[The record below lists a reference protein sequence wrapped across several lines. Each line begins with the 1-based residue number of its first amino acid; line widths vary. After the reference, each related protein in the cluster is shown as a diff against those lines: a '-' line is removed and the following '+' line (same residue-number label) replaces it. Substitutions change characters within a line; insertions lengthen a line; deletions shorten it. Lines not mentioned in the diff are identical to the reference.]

1 VLPTFVI
8 GLREGLEASLIVGI
22 IAAFL
27 RRNASPS
34 GLRRMWLGVLA
45 AVALCVAAGVGL
57 EVVSSELPQRQQEG
71 LETVIAV
78 AAVCM
83 VTYMIV
89 WMKRHSRDL
98 KGSLESAAGSALAQ
112 HSAVALVAMAFL
124 AVLREGLET
133 VVFLLAAF
141 DASGAVGSAGLGAAL
156 GILVAVGLGYA
167 VYHGGVRLNLS
178 RFFRATGVV
187 LALVAAGLVVSA
199 LHTAHEA
206 GWVDVGQDRTFSLHW
221 LAAPGS
227 IRASL
232 LTGVLGVQPD
242 PVLIE
247 VVAWLAYAVPVV
259 AIVCWPPGQAL
270 SRRSLSRAS
279 VAGAAALLAVGAA
292 LAVAAPAQPAAG
304 AGEARAAALQ
314 RSWTPGPA
322 AAAVQTKSGSRV
334 VSADAAVDVR
344 SVTPSRVVVR
354 WGSGVG
360 DPVVTLQYRGEAR
373 LGGVLTRVYAGDST
387 TRGGASDSARRPGWA
402 RTLTAAEVS
411 KAMNGRLPLGVPAA
425 TSVPMRVV
433 YTSFTDYGVYIE
445 PSSESLVDARSD
457 GRTVAAVTAPT
468 GASVSLG
475 LVARDASAVPQES
488 VSAAVADLRHNAQLA
503 ERHEWMRVRWPVT
516 LTVLGLGLLVLAWT
530 LRTRRELRTVPVHRL
545 REGAHR

>member
-112 HSAVALVAMAFL
+112 HSALALVAMAFL

-141 DASGAVGSAGLGAAL
+141 DASGAVGSAALGGAL

-167 VYHGGVRLNLS
+167 VYRGGVRLNLS

-206 GWVDVGQDRTFSLHW
+206 GWIDVGQDRTFSLHW

-259 AIVCWPPGQAL
+259 AIVCWPPGRAL
-270 SRRSLSRAS
+270 SRRSVSRAS
-279 VAGAAALLAVGAA
+279 IAGAAALLAAA
-292 LAVAAPAQPAAG
+292 TGLAVAAPAQPAAG
-304 AGEARAAALQ
+304 AGEAQAVALQ

-322 AAAVQTKSGSRV
+322 AAAVQAKSASRATE
-334 VSADAAVDVR
+334 ADATVDVR

-354 WGSGVG
+354 WGSAVG
-360 DPVVTLQYRGEAR
+360 DPDVTLRYRGEER
-373 LGGVLTRVYAGDST
+373 LGGVVTRVYSGDST
-387 TRGGASDSARRPGWA
+387 ARGGASGSPSRSGWA
-402 RTLTAAEVS
+402 RTLTSAQVS
-411 KAMNGRLPLGVPAA
+411 SAMNGRLPLGLAPA
-425 TSVPMRVV
+425 TSAPMRVL
-433 YTSFTDYGVYIE
+433 YTSFTGHRVFVE
-445 PSSESLVDARSD
+445 PRSESIVDARSER
-457 GRTVAAVTAPT
+457 RTVAALTAPT
-468 GASVSLG
+468 GESVSLG
-475 LVARDASAVPQES
+475 LVARDAQAVPQEA
-488 VSAAVADLRHNAQLA
+488 VSAAAAGLRHSAQLA
-503 ERHEWMRVRWPVT
+503 ERHEWMGVRWPLT

-530 LRTRRELRTVPVHRL
+530 LRTRRDLRIVPLRRL
-545 REGAHR
+545 REEATR

>member
-57 EVVSSELPQRQQEG
+57 ELLSSELPQRQQEG
-71 LETVIAV
+71 LETVVAV
-78 AAVCM
+78 AAVGM

-112 HSAVALVAMAFL
+112 HSALALVAMAFL

-141 DASGAVGSAGLGAAL
+141 DASGAAGAAALGAAL

-167 VYHGGVRLNLS
+167 VYRGGVRLNLS

-206 GWVDVGQDRTFSLHW
+206 GWVDVGQDRTVSLHW

-259 AIVCWPPGQAL
+259 AIVCWPPGRELRQQT
-270 SRRSLSRAS
+270 LSRAF
-279 VAGAAALLAVGAA
+279 VAGAAALLATAGT
-292 LAVAAPAQPAAG
+292 LAVTASARPAA
-304 AGEARAAALQ
+304 EAREAGAVDLQ

-322 AAAVQTKSGSRV
+322 DEAVRAKSASRAA
-334 VSADAAVDVR
+334 SADGTVDVR
-344 SVTPSRVVVR
+344 SVTPSRLVVR
-354 WGSGVG
+354 WGSAAG
-360 DPVVTLQYRGEAR
+360 DPVVTLRSGGEERLDGVVTRLYSGNSSAR
-373 LGGVLTRVYAGDST
+373 P
-387 TRGGASDSARRPGWA
+387 GASRSGWA
-402 RTLTAAEVS
+402 RTLTPAQVS
-411 KAMNGRLPLGVPAA
+411 RAMDGRLPLGLAAA
-425 TSVPMRVV
+425 TSAPMRVV
-433 YTSFTDYGVYIE
+433 YTSFTDYRVNVDPAG
-445 PSSESLVDARSD
+445 ESIVDARSRR
-457 GRTVAAVTAPT
+457 RTVAAVTSPA
-468 GASVSLG
+468 GDAVNLG
-475 LVARDASAVPQES
+475 LVARDVAVVPQAA
-488 VSAAVADLRHNAQLA
+488 VSAAVADIRHNTQLA
-503 ERHEWMRVRWPVT
+503 ERNEWMGVRWPLT
-516 LTVLGLGLLVLAWT
+516 LTVVGLGLLVLAWS
-530 LRTRRELRTVPVHRL
+530 LRTGRDLRSVQVRRLG
-545 REGAHR
+545 EGATR